1 MSRSCVNPPYLSFDV
16 ARCMSRAF
24 YGLSIAVLKSG
35 SCRVK
40 VVLVV
45 RLVDPFLE
53 DGEVRVKT
61 RELACLS
68 F

>member
-24 YGLSIAVLKSG
+24 YDLSIAVLKSG

-40 VVLVV
+40 VELVV
-45 RLVDPFLE
+45 RLVAPFS
-53 DGEVRVKT
+53 VKM
-61 RELACLS
+61 AS
-68 F
+68 